1 MKIKLGSEGEP
12 WKTKVVTSSMP
23 RGQLPHS
30 LNQDGAKRLC
40 EVESA
45 LKDKGLEMKLK
56 NRHWY
61 NRGEKY
67 LRARF
72 DVKVILGAADLKFAL
87 QTKDKKVLSNNHD
100 PIEVKWEA
108 AKQSDAE
115 QDRPAA
121 MYKER

>member
-1 MKIKLGSEGEP
+1 
-12 WKTKVVTSSMP
+12 MP

-30 LNQDGAKRLC
+30 LTQDGAKRLC
-40 EVESA
+40 DVEST
-45 LKDKGLEMKLK
+45 LNDKGLEMKLK

-67 LRARF
+67 LRVRF

-87 QTKDKKVLSNNHD
+87 QTKDKKVLSNDHD

-115 QDRPAA
+115 REDRPAA